1 MQGKVSMPAPS
12 NVQNQL
18 QSIEALLQRI
28 EKANDP
34 AMSAMAKELVQRLM
48 EFHGAGIERML
59 EIVHQNAGAEN
70 AAIDTLGRDPLVR
83 SLLLLYG
90 LHPDGLETRV
100 QQALEKTRP
109 YLKSHGGNVS
119 LIKVDDAGAVTLRL
133 EGSCHGCAS
142 SSATLKLAVEGAIYE
157 AAPDVSAILVEG
169 AIGEPSRAIAFV
181 PLADLGGSGANGGG
195 NGHESK
201 ANRSEVGWEDVFG
214 LDAIPAGTLRTQ
226 EVGGREMLFCR
237 LEENLYA
244 YNNNCPG
251 CGQPLSAARLEGT
264 VLACP
269 ICRQHYDVVRAG
281 RGVDLDGLHLEP
293 VPLLRENGRVRVAL
307 PVSRAARSAM

>member
-1 MQGKVSMPAPS
+1 MGKVSMPAPS
-12 NVQNQL
+12 SVQNQL

-34 AMSAMAKELVQRLM
+34 ATSAMAKELVQRLM
-48 EFHGAGIERML
+48 DFHGSGIERML

-70 AAIDTLGRDPLVR
+70 SVIDTLGQDPFVR

-119 LIKVDDAGAVTLRL
+119 LICVDDAGRVSLRL

-142 SSATLKLAVEGAIYE
+142 SSATLKLAVEEAIYE
-157 AAPDVSAILVEG
+157 AAPDVSAINVESTVE
-169 AIGEPSRAIAFV
+169 EPSRSVAFV
-181 PLADLGGSGANGGG
+181 PLSQLSN
-195 NGHESK
+195 NGHNGHQSAPERE
-201 ANRSEVGWEDVFG
+201 AIGWKDVFG
-214 LDAIPAGTLRTQ
+214 LDAIPTGTLRTE
-226 EVGGREMLFCR
+226 EVGGQEMLFCR
-237 LEENLYA
+237 LEETLYA

-251 CGQPLSAARLEGT
+251 CGQPLSTARLEGT

-269 ICRQHYDVVRAG
+269 ICSQHYDVVRSG
-281 RGVDLDGLHLEP
+281 RGVDLESLHLEP

-307 PVSRAARSAM
+307 PVSKAERSAV

>member
-1 MQGKVSMPAPS
+1 MPAPS

-70 AAIDTLGRDPLVR
+70 AAIDSLGRDPLVR

-90 LHPDGLETRV
+90 LHPDSLETRV
-100 QQALEKTRP
+100 RQALEKTRP

-119 LIKVDDAGAVTLRL
+119 LISVDNAGAVTLRL

-142 SSATLKLAVEGAIYE
+142 SSATLKLAVEEAIYE
-157 AAPDVSAILVEG
+157 AAPDVSAILVDG
-169 AIGEPSRAIAFV
+169 AIEEPSRAVAFV
-181 PLADLGGSGANGGG
+181 PLSNLGSSGG

-201 ANRSEVGWEDVFG
+201 ANRSDVGWEDVFG
-214 LDAIPAGTLRTQ
+214 LDAIAAGTLRTQ

-251 CGQPLSAARLEGT
+251 CGQPLSTARLEGT

-281 RGVDLDGLHLEP
+281 RGVDLDSLHLEP

-307 PVSRAARSAM
+307 PVSKAARSAM

>member
-1 MQGKVSMPAPS
+1 MPAQS
-12 NVQNQL
+12 NAQNQL

-34 AMSAMAKELVQRLM
+34 AMSAMARDLVQRLM
-48 EFHGAGIERML
+48 QFHGESIERML
-59 EIVHQNAGAEN
+59 ELIHQDAPGKSTI
-70 AAIDTLGRDPLVR
+70 IDTLGQDPLVC

-90 LHPDGLETRV
+90 LHPDGFEARV

-119 LIKVDDAGAVTLRL
+119 LIGVDDAGAVTLRL

-142 SSATLKLAVEGAIYE
+142 SSATLKLAVEEAIYE
-157 AAPDVSAILVEG
+157 AAPDVTAIHVEG
-169 AIGEPSRAIAFV
+169 AVEEPSRSIAFV
-181 PLADLGGSGANGGG
+181 PLSQLDGNSGGSG
-195 NGHESK
+195 HES
-201 ANRSEVGWEDVFG
+201 RTEREVIGWKDVFG
-214 LDAIPAGTLRTQ
+214 LDAIPTGTLRTE

-237 LEENLYA
+237 LEETLYA

-251 CGQPLSAARLEGT
+251 CSQPLSAARLEGT

-269 ICRQHYDVVRAG
+269 ICSQHYDVVRAG
-281 RGVDLDGLHLEP
+281 RGMDLESLHLEP

-307 PVSRAARSAM
+307 PLSKSERSVV